1 MSTLLTCVCCSE
13 ISEGIAGR
21 AFGTCQT
28 SSEESGRKDGSL
40 CQTCFDFH
48 TKTTRGKVQKGPFRE
63 HLFSETTLDASTE
76 PSPQDVLLHELG
88 LTPAFTSCPRHA
100 EPFTGLICTECVVV
114 QDPGDGLCLSCV
126 RLHSQA
132 NPSHTLKPVAP
143 VVTDLRAA
151 LASASRQAV
160 DGCRISNKA
169 QQPSEVGGVA
179 QGGGSASSSS
189 SNPPVVECARH
200 KAVALQ
206 REIETL
212 KDNEESTL
220 RDWDARRDA
229 VIMATHNYFDAGR
242 VDITTTAAARL
253 AALEAEAV
261 AADSAL
267 EKSIRVTR
275 GLDELRI

>member
-13 ISEGIAGR
+13 DIEDR

-28 SSEESGRKDGSL
+28 CSEETGRKDGSL

-48 TKTTRGKVQKGPFRE
+48 TKANRGNVRKLPFQG
-63 HLFSETTLDASTE
+63 HSFSETTLDASTE
-76 PSPQDVLLHELG
+76 PSPQDVLLQELG
-88 LTPAFTSCPRHA
+88 LTPAFTTCPRHA
-100 EPFTGLICTECVVV
+100 ELVTGLVCTECVVV

-143 VVTDLRAA
+143 VVADLRAA

-160 DGCRISNKA
+160 DECRISDMA
-169 QQPSEVGGVA
+169 HQPSEVGGVA
-179 QGGGSASSSS
+179 QGRGSASSSS

-212 KDNEESTL
+212 KDNTESTL
-220 RDWDARRDA
+220 REWDARRDA
-229 VIMATHNYFDAGR
+229 VIMAAHNYFDAGR
-242 VDITTTAAARL
+242 MDITTTAAARR
-253 AALEAEAV
+253 AALETEAV
-261 AADSAL
+261 AADCVL

-275 GLDELRI
+275 GLDEVRI